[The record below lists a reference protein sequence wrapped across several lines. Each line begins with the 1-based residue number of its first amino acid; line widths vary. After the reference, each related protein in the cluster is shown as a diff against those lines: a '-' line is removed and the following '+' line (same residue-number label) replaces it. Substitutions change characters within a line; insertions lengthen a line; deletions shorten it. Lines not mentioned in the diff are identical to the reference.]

1 MNKVDKKNAG
11 FTLVE
16 LIVIIAILAI
26 MVGGVTIGISIMR
39 KKNVEKAAK
48 NINYKM
54 TQLRSWNMS
63 KDNTRDLTIKKAS
76 GEFNLDD
83 DEVNEKI
90 LDDTTNIEYVLDDG
104 SATSVNQSIAIKFQR
119 NGTIKFV
126 IDNDTTHPIDNVEK
140 LKLSNGSKT
149 VNITMVAD
157 TGKHFIE

>member
-26 MVGGVTIGISIMR
+26 MVGGVTIGISMMR